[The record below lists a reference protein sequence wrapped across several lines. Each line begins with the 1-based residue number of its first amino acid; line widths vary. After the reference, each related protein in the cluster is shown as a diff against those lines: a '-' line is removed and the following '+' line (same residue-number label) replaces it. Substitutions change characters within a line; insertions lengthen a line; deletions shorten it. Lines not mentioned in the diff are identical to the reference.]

1 MKVSQLIEQ
10 LQGMN
15 PEAEV
20 HYAYN
25 YGDHWRT
32 EVAPKVDRV
41 DEGVVEFSEYH
52 RMDKMVDYEDCYD
65 EETGDYREDVRKVVV
80 LG

>member
-1 MKVSQLIEQ
+1 MQVKQLIEQ
-10 LQGMN
+10 LSYMN

-20 HYAYN
+20 HISYG

-32 EVAPKVDRV
+32 QVAPRV
-41 DEGVVEFSEYH
+41 DTIEEGVVEFSDYH
-52 RMDKMVDYEDCYD
+52 LMDKIVDDEDCYD
-65 EETGDYREDVRKVVV
+65 EETGDYKQDVRRVVV